1 MIVTYFYLYF
11 MLHKS
16 VIMQRNRFTHNH

>member
-1 MIVTYFYLYF
+1 

>member
-1 MIVTYFYLYF
+1 

-16 VIMQRNRFTHNH
+16 VIMQRNRFTHSH